1 MRVEDVPV
9 EALAE
14 LSEDLA
20 DLRHDLGKYV
30 TFEVRF
36 AGREA
41 AETEVLRA
49 ALQRDLLRTYSRQ
62 GADQA
67 AWEVWARLRPAL
79 LDGDPDVAEIDAA
92 LAGLREVALA
102 TAERAALLR
111 AAAQAEA
118 VSAACR
124 RLLQRVQSRQADEDE
139 DD

>member
-9 EALAE
+9 EALAD
-14 LSEDLA
+14 LGEDLA

-41 AETEVLRA
+41 AETEALRA

-92 LAGLREVALA
+92 LGAY
-102 TAERAALLR
+102 AAKNRYNCPEEIEMTIENLSSLIPI
-111 AAAQAEA
+111 AK
-118 VSAACR
+118 
-124 RLLQRVQSRQADEDE
+124 
-139 DD
+139 